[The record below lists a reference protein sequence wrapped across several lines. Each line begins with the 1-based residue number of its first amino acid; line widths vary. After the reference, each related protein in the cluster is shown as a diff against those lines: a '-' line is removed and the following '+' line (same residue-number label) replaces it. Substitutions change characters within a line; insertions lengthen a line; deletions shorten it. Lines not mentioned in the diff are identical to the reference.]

1 MIVDRPGYLVVDVVA
16 PARRTLALTER
27 FHPGWS
33 AESGDVSLETVAVDH
48 DFLGC
53 VVEAGT
59 HRVSF
64 HFMPRSFVYGSL
76 ASAIGVVLLAGVLII
91 GLTARAPA
99 TATTT
104 TK

>member
-1 MIVDRPGYLVVDVVA
+1 M
-16 PARRTLALTER
+16 
-27 FHPGWS
+27 
-33 AESGDVSLETVAVDH
+33 SLETVAVDH

-91 GLTARAPA
+91 GLTPARLQQRRPQPNRCLVGDGPS
-99 TATTT
+99 
-104 TK
+104 